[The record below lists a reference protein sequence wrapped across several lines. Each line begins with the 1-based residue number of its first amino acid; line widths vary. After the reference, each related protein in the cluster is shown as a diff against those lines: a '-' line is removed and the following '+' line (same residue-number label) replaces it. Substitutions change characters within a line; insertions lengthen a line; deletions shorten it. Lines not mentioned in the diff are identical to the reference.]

1 MCIWHSAKE
10 KFVIKCA
17 PKILC
22 LPTMVEATPDFGTGL
37 QFSTCQSRQRSTQNR
52 TRWGR
57 IPMTEKRF
65 ITAQEL
71 LEDSF
76 RLAAQV
82 YDSGFRP
89 QFIVGIWR
97 GGAPIGIAVQEFF
110 DFKKVETDHIAVRTS
125 SYYGIGTDKQSK
137 EIKVHGLHYIVENA
151 NADDGLLIVD
161 DVFDSGRS
169 IFALKE
175 KLGQLMRLNMP
186 KDIRI
191 ACPYYKPQNTA
202 VPLKPDYYIHASD
215 EWLVFPHEVSGL
227 SPQELAEGK
236 GDLRNIKELFL

>member
-1 MCIWHSAKE
+1 MS
-10 KFVIKCA
+10 
-17 PKILC
+17 
-22 LPTMVEATPDFGTGL
+22 D
-37 QFSTCQSRQRSTQNR
+37 
-52 TRWGR
+52 
-57 IPMTEKRF
+57 KRF

-82 YDSGFRP
+82 YESGFRP

-125 SYYGIGTDKQSK
+125 SYYGINQQSK
-137 EIKVHGLHYIVENA
+137 QIKVHGLHYIVENA

-169 IFALKE
+169 VHALKD
-175 KLGQLMRLNMP
+175 KLSDLMRLNMP
-186 KDIRI
+186 KDVRI
-191 ACPYYKPQNTA
+191 ACPYYKPKNTA
-202 VPLKPDYYIHASD
+202 VPLTPDYFIHESE
-215 EWLVFPHEVSGL
+215 EWLVFPHEVAGL
-227 SPQELAEGK
+227 SAEELAEGK
-236 GDLRNIKELFL
+236 GDLKNIKDLFV